1 MIQRECWA
9 DPRPQ
14 VIVMAVLP
22 SKHRPSWR
30 QQRTP
35 PPSDPVQ
42 EKVSVLSV
50 NKVNGL
56 DGGAGM
62 LSGWGRS
69 PGAGGQS
76 GWGPGCRGP
85 TAREQQAE
93 PGPPRQEE
101 RSRWPEDPGQSASV
115 SRSLVLPGEPRRLGL
130 PSTSCSR
137 GGGG

>member
-1 MIQRECWA
+1 MIHRECWA
-9 DPRPQ
+9 DPQPQ

-35 PPSDPVQ
+35 PTLRPRTGKGLSA
-42 EKVSVLSV
+42 VLSM

-56 DGGAGM
+56 DGGAGL

-76 GWGPGCRGP
+76 
-85 TAREQQAE
+85 E
-93 PGPPRQEE
+93 
-101 RSRWPEDPGQSASV
+101 
-115 SRSLVLPGEPRRLGL
+115 
-130 PSTSCSR
+130 
-137 GGGG
+137 